1 MVLMAVV
8 VIMVVFMLVLDWLIP
23 TRLDRHLTQ
32 RGVVLAE
39 ALRRGLKRPRHAAM
53 SRQQLKERKYLQR
66 LMGPIAGLFY
76 LADSIVQL
84 RRSPLHRDNLL
95 AKCRQSRRQR
105 NPARQRLK
113 RMPRNGN
120 KEMIN
125 PV

>member
-1 MVLMAVV
+1 MALSLFNSARVAGVHTREASVWEACCWHSGVIKHVLNCFMVLMAVV

-76 LADSIVQL
+76 LAD
-84 RRSPLHRDNLL
+84 
-95 AKCRQSRRQR
+95 
-105 NPARQRLK
+105 
-113 RMPRNGN
+113 
-120 KEMIN
+120 
-125 PV
+125 